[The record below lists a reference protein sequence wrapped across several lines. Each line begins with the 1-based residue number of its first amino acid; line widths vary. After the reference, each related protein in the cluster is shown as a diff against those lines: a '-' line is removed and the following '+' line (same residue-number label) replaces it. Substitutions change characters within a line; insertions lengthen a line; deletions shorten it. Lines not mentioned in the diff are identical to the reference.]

1 MEEAGPNVV
10 LIRPLNL
17 ASKAWAGGR
26 QVGKGGTE
34 LLLLVAGES

>member
-1 MEEAGPNVV
+1 MGEAGPLVV

-26 QVGKGGTE
+26 HGRTE